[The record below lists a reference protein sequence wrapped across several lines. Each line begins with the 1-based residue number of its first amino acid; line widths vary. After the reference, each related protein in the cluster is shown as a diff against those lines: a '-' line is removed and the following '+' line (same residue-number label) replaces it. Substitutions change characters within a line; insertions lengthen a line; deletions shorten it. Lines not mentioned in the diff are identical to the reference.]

1 MTEHV
6 TEPLRGL
13 TEDKTQGA
21 FSELERAFAHI
32 GLMSFGGPAAQIA
45 LMHRICVEEKRWVS
59 EDRFL
64 HALNFCMLLPGPEAQ
79 QLATYIGWLTHG
91 VRGGMAAGLLFVL
104 PGLAV
109 ILGLSTL
116 YAYYHDVGWVAGL
129 FFGLKAAILAI
140 VVEAVVRIGRR
151 ALKTRFHRLIAL
163 AAFLALFAF
172 ALPFPLVVLAAGLA
186 GLAEARAVA
195 RDDTHASDPGEPDRA
210 EPRRLG
216 RSLAT
221 LAFWLIVWQAPILP
235 LWLLAGEGGLAE
247 VFAFF
252 SRMALVTFGGAYAVL
267 AYVAQVAVDQYH
279 WLKPGEMLDGLA
291 LAETTPG
298 PLVLVL
304 SYVGFLA
311 GFRDAGGLP
320 PFLGGV
326 LGGLLAAWAT
336 FVPSFVWIFAGAP
349 YVERLRGN
357 RMITAALSAITAA
370 VVGVILNL
378 AVWFALHVLFAE
390 VGRWSIWPATAEV
403 PGGAAPA
410 FSVSLPLPDLATLDP
425 AALVLALLSAVMIF
439 LLKQGMGRTLMA
451 AAALGLV
458 YRLVM

>member
-1 MTEHV
+1 MTGTVVQDRPDGQTVAVPTFSEFFI
-6 TEPLRGL
+6 
-13 TEDKTQGA
+13 A
-21 FSELERAFAHI
+21 FSHI
-32 GLMSFGGPAAQIA
+32 GLLSFGGPAAQIA
-45 LMHRICVEEKRWVS
+45 LMHRMCVDEKRWVS

-91 VRGGMAAGLLFVL
+91 VRGGMVAGLLFVL

-151 ALKTRFHRLIAL
+151 ALKTRFHRLVAL
-163 AAFLALFAF
+163 SAFLALFVF
-172 ALPFPLVVLAAGLA
+172 ALPFPLVVLMAGFA
-186 GLAEARAVA
+186 GLAEARMVA
-195 RDDTHASDPGEPDRA
+195 RDGSRHAADLVDPAPAASR
-210 EPRRLG
+210 PVG

-221 LAFWLIVWQAPILP
+221 LAFWLIVWQAPLLP
-235 LWLLAGEGGLAE
+235 LWLFSAESGLGEI
-247 VFAFF
+247 FAFF

-390 VGRWSIWPATAEV
+390 VGRWSIWPAAGEV

-410 FSVSLPLPDLATLDP
+410 FSVSLPLPDPATLDP
-425 AALVLALLSAVMIF
+425 AALVLALLSALMIF
-439 LLKQGMGRTLMA
+439 VLKQGMGRTLMA
-451 AAALGLV
+451 AAALGLL
-458 YRLVM
+458 YRLAI